1 MTETASHHWRTLCC
15 RRQDPWFSASPM
27 VRTSFRSDQAHHCS
41 LSEWISQLFLE
52 AEHLFLSLLG
62 ADTETTASEAKT
74 LQGAVYWVTALNPPM
89 FIPLILQGLPYNKRS
104 LSCHHLFVPTFCAR
118 PLYKIDLCFSVC
130 MRYLLSGVPY
140 PFTTPFPFRFHGIYF
155 SSVQSFSRVWLSAT
169 PWTAARQ
176 ASLSIINSQSLLKL
190 ISIVLVMPSN
200 HLILLFLSPPTFSLS
215 QHQGLFQWVGSSHQV
230 AKVLEFQLQHV
241 LPVNIEDWFP
251 LGLTGCISLQSKTLS
266 RVFSNT
272 TVQKQQF

>member
-15 RRQDPWFSASPM
+15 RRQDPWFSASRM
-27 VRTSFRSDQAHHCS
+27 VRTSFRSSDQAHHCS

-104 LSCHHLFVPTFCAR
+104 LSCHHLFVATFCAR

-140 PFTTPFPFRFHGIYF
+140 PFTTPFPFPFVSMEF
-155 SSVQSFSRVWLSAT
+155 TSVQFSHSV
-169 PWTAARQ
+169 
-176 ASLSIINSQSLLKL
+176 ASDSLQ
-190 ISIVLVMPSN
+190 P
-200 HLILLFLSPPTFSLS
+200 H
-215 QHQGLFQWVGSSHQV
+215 G
-230 AKVLEFQLQHV
+230 LQHARPPCPSSTPRAYSNSYPLCWWCHPTISSFCSFLLPPSV
-241 LPVNIEDWFP
+241 LPSI
-251 LGLTGCISLQSKTLS
+251 
-266 RVFSNT
+266 RVFSNESVLRIRWLKYWSFSFSMSFQWILRT
-272 TVQKQQF
+272 DFL